1 MIEFLK
7 GFLIYIIIWWIVV
20 FTILP
25 IGIRKQDKVEKG
37 HAVGAPQ
44 NPQILKKFIITSLI
58 AFVLWLLVFFIIKKQ
73 IFSFQYNY

>member
-1 MIEFLK
+1 MVEFLK
-7 GFLIYIIIWWIVV
+7 GFLIYVIIWWIVV

-25 IGIRKQDKVEKG
+25 IGIRKQDKVKKG
-37 HAVGAPQ
+37 HAEGAPQ
-44 NPQILKKFIITSLI
+44 NPQIVKKFIITSLI

>member
-1 MIEFLK
+1 VIEFLK
-7 GFLIYIIIWWIVV
+7 GFLIYIIIWWIDV

-37 HAVGAPQ
+37 HAEGAPQ

>member
-1 MIEFLK
+1 VIEFLK
-7 GFLIYIIIWWIVV
+7 GFLIYIIIWWIVL

-25 IGIRKQDKVEKG
+25 IGIRKQEKVEKG
-37 HAVGAPQ
+37 HAEGAPQ
-44 NPQILKKFIITSLI
+44 NPQIVKKFIITSLI

>member
-1 MIEFLK
+1 VIEFLK

-37 HAVGAPQ
+37 HAEGAPQ
-44 NPQILKKFIITSLI
+44 NPQILKKFIVTSLI

>member
-7 GFLIYIIIWWIVV
+7 GFLIYIIIWWIVL

-25 IGIRKQDKVEKG
+25 IGIRKQDEVEKG
-37 HAVGAPQ
+37 HAEGAAQ

>member
-1 MIEFLK
+1 M
-7 GFLIYIIIWWIVV
+7 

-37 HAVGAPQ
+37 HAEGAPQ

-58 AFVLWLLVFFIIKKQ
+58 AFVLWLIVFYFIKNQ
-73 IFSFQYNY
+73 VFNFQYN

>member
-1 MIEFLK
+1 VIEFLK
-7 GFLIYIIIWWIVV
+7 GFLIYMIIWWVIV

-25 IGIRKQDKVEKG
+25 IGIKKPNKAEKG
-37 HAVGAPQ
+37 HAEGAPQ

-73 IFSFQYNY
+73 FFSFQYNY

>member
-7 GFLIYIIIWWIVV
+7 GFLIYMIIWWVIV

-25 IGIRKQDKVEKG
+25 IGIKKPNKAEKG
-37 HAVGAPQ
+37 HAEGAPQ

-58 AFVLWLLVFFIIKKQ
+58 AFVLWLLVFFIIKTQ
-73 IFSFQYNY
+73 IFSFQYNN

>member
-1 MIEFLK
+1 VIEFLK
-7 GFLIYIIIWWIVV
+7 GFLIYIIIWWIVL

-25 IGIRKQDKVEKG
+25 IGIRKQEKVEKG
-37 HAVGAPQ
+37 HAEGAPQ

>member
-1 MIEFLK
+1 MAEFLK
-7 GFLIYIIIWWIVV
+7 GVLIYVIIWWIVV

-37 HAVGAPQ
+37 HADGAPQ